1 MPILDHDSTHPWGP
15 PHVAALPGGHNTR
28 TKPSAGDRRTLKK
41 ETKRLEDE
49 PEPETKSERIEP
61 DRPNADPTPTTSLS
75 SEPTYSSLTGAHAD
89 D

>member
-1 MPILDHDSTHPWGP
+1 MTRPIRGVLLTSPPSPEDTTHVRNLP
-15 PHVAALPGGHNTR
+15 PAI
-28 TKPSAGDRRTLKK
+28 AGTLKK